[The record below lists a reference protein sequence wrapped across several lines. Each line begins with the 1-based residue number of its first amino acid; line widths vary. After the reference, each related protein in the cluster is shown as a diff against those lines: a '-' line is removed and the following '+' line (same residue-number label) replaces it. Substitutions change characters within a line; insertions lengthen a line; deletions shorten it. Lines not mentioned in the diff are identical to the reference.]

1 MRGGLKNRELQKRN
15 KKEEVWL
22 LSSLLSDFRCTLLLL
37 ASETDSHVRACVKR
51 TQIHKSVGSE
61 TKRETYFSVQNGGK
75 WSKGEREAEAEG
87 RL

>member
-1 MRGGLKNRELQKRN
+1 MKNRELQKRN

-22 LSSLLSDFRCTLLLL
+22 LSSLLSDFRCTLLVL
-37 ASETDSHVRACVKR
+37 ASETDSHVHACVKR

-75 WSKGEREAEAEG
+75 WNKGEREAEAEG